1 MSAVKHTV
9 RAFVWGFLLVLL
21 APGQVYA
28 ERIKD
33 LVSIGG
39 VRDNPL
45 IGYGLVVGL
54 DGSGDQT
61 TQAPFTTQSLK
72 STLTQ
77 LGVTI
82 PPGVNP
88 QLKNAAAVIVQATLP
103 PFTKTGQRIDVT
115 VSSIGNAASLRGGS
129 LLLTPLKGVDGNIYA
144 IAQGNLAVGGL
155 SVDSTGG
162 SSITVNIPS
171 AGRIPN
177 GAIVEREVPTA
188 FGRTGTL
195 NLNLHNPDFT
205 TVKRVVTAINGV
217 MGPQVAAPLDAAT
230 VTLRMPQSGLS
241 HVGFISEIENI
252 EVSPAEGAARVIVN
266 SRTGTV
272 VIGANVRV
280 LAAAVSHGN
289 LSVTVTNDATVSQPG
304 ALSAGET
311 TTVVRS
317 DIDVS
322 AENNPMF
329 LFEPGVSLRDIVRAV
344 NSVGA
349 SPGDTVAI
357 LQALKA
363 AGALRAQLIII

>member
-1 MSAVKHTV
+1 MSAVKNTV
-9 RAFVWGFLLVLL
+9 RAFVWGFLLALL
-21 APGQVYA
+21 APGQVCA

-33 LVSIGG
+33 LVSLGG

-217 MGPQVAAPLDAAT
+217 MGPQVAAPLD
-230 VTLRMPQSGLS
+230 LS
-241 HVGFISEIENI
+241 
-252 EVSPAEGAARVIVN
+252 
-266 SRTGTV
+266 
-272 VIGANVRV
+272 
-280 LAAAVSHGN
+280 
-289 LSVTVTNDATVSQPG
+289 
-304 ALSAGET
+304 
-311 TTVVRS
+311 
-317 DIDVS
+317 
-322 AENNPMF
+322 
-329 LFEPGVSLRDIVRAV
+329 
-344 NSVGA
+344 
-349 SPGDTVAI
+349 
-357 LQALKA
+357 
-363 AGALRAQLIII
+363 LIHI